1 MHGFKF
7 NRFEAMQTPMDEIIK
22 QLSLSIEDEILS
34 RTERR
39 SLKELIGKY
48 PLDEQQ
54 ISFLRSK
61 IYEIAKVKAT
71 AENYPFILEWI
82 KNVNNTLNIRGTDR
96 SDAFFSP
103 GEACR
108 KVIIQQINN
117 AEIRLKICVFTISN
131 DQIARAL
138 VESHKRGKKVCIITD
153 NDKSFDQGSDI
164 AWLAKEGIVVK
175 MDNTPN
181 HMHHKFMISDDKALI
196 TGSYNWTHSA
206 ARFNHEN
213 ILRTTDGVAVKA
225 FLQEFDRLWSAMD
238 DY

>member
-1 MHGFKF
+1 
-7 NRFEAMQTPMDEIIK
+7 MDEITH

-39 SLKELIGKY
+39 SLKDLIAKY
-48 PLDEQQ
+48 PLDEHQ

-61 IYEIAKVKAT
+61 IYEIAQAKAT
-71 AENYPFILEWI
+71 EKNYPFILEWI
-82 KNVNNTLNIRGTDR
+82 KNVNSALHIKATEK

-103 GEACR
+103 GDACR

-117 AEIRLKICVFTISN
+117 ADLRLKICVFTISD
-131 DQIARAL
+131 DQIAKAL
-138 VESHKRGKKVCIITD
+138 VASHQRGKEVCIITD

-164 AWLAKEGIVVK
+164 SWLAKAGIAVK

-181 HMHHKFMISDDKALI
+181 HMHHKFMIADDKTLI

-213 ILRTTDGVAVKA
+213 ILRTTDGVAVKS
-225 FLQEFDRLWSAMD
+225 FLQEFHRLWNVMD
-238 DY
+238 AYA